1 MFKFGFRFG
10 FVGVALRLI
19 GDLFV
24 RLFCMQK
31 NDLKSLIVYFT
42 VAHMV
47 MVIGHTIMLS
57 YWGVCKSFAL
67 MVVHGLSSSGLL
79 CVSNISYK
87 RFGRLSLLSDKDLI
101 NLMPTMT
108 IWWFFVKSL

>member
-1 MFKFGFRFG
+1 
-10 FVGVALRLI
+10 
-19 GDLFV
+19 
-24 RLFCMQK
+24 
-31 NDLKSLIVYFT
+31 
-42 VAHMV
+42 
-47 MVIGHTIMLS
+47 
-57 YWGVCKSFAL
+57 

-108 IWWFFVKSL
+108 IW